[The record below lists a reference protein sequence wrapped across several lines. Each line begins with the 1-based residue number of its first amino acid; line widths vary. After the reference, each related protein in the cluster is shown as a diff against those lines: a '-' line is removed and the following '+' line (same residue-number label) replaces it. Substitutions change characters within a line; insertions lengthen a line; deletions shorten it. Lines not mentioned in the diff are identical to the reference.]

1 MSKTITAIV
10 PVKGNST
17 RLPNKNILPFG
28 DSNLLLHKLDQLKQV
43 KEITDIVVSS
53 DSDEMLEMAEKVGVT
68 AMKRPPGCA

>member
-53 DSDEMLEMAEKVGVT
+53 DSDEMLEMAERRVSQ
-68 AMKRPPGCA
+68 P

>member
-53 DSDEMLEMAEKVGVT
+53 DSDEMLEMAEKAGVT
-68 AMKRPPGCA
+68 AMKRPEK